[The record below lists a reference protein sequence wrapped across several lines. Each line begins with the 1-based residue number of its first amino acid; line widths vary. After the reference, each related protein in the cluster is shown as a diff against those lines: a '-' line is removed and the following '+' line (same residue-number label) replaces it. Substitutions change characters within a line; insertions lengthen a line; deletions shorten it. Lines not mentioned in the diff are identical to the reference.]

1 MLLPTQAIPSYINA
15 LAKLLVSHGLNDE
28 YNIRVSQKYF
38 NIADDEQVIGFRN
51 EDMMVGAVCMNG
63 QIPLKLLREHNI
75 QPLANGVIG
84 PSTTL
89 AMAMLKRFY
98 MNFLITSVAA
108 NDKPV
113 SVPFIK
119 DFSTDWSSLIDS
131 LS

>member
-1 MLLPTQAIPSYINA
+1 
-15 LAKLLVSHGLNDE
+15 VSHGLNDE